1 MKPGNQYDSFMGDP
15 RVSFA
20 AEPTDLETYGRAFTI
35 GQSFSTHVWNDAC
48 LASFAV
54 AGRLEAVTFDRGCLR
69 YTGLR
74 CPILPW
80 GNRSFRTAIE
90 QTLKAVPTTH
100 AERLKTCMTLR
111 FRQFDDVSL
120 RAA

>member
-48 LASFAV
+48 LASLAV
-54 AGRLEAVTFDRGCLR
+54 AGRLEVVTFDRG
-69 YTGLR
+69 
-74 CPILPW
+74 P
-80 GNRSFRTAIE
+80 FR
-90 QTLKAVPTTH
+90 
-100 AERLKTCMTLR
+100 
-111 FRQFDDVSL
+111 
-120 RAA
+120 